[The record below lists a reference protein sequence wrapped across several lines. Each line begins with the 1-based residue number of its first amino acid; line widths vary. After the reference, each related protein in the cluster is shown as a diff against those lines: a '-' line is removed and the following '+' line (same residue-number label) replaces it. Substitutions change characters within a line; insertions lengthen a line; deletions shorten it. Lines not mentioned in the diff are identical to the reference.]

1 MDGAGAGARQHRH
14 ALERREDAADL
25 HGGVPQRALRV
36 MMRPFARTRR
46 FLRDRGGLAAIEFA
60 FVAPI
65 LILAYFGVAE
75 LCGAMLAQRKT
86 SHVASAIGDLTSQ
99 YSAPAASD
107 INNFFAAGQ
116 VMMSPSDTTTLKM
129 RISAVQENAAGT
141 AASVIWSCAS
151 SNWAVLAK
159 TTPEPLPQVNMIAA
173 GQSVIMAETQYTYS
187 SPMSYLLPS
196 VFTYSNVFYLRPRIV
211 DPIPDPAASPCN

>member
-1 MDGAGAGARQHRH
+1 
-14 ALERREDAADL
+14 
-25 HGGVPQRALRV
+25 

-75 LCGAMLAQRKT
+75 LCGGMLAQRKT

-99 YSAPAASD
+99 YSAPAPSD

-116 VMMSPSDTTTLKM
+116 TIMSPSDTTTLKM

-159 TTPEPLPQVNMIAA
+159 TTAETLPQANMIAA
-173 GQSVIMAETQYTYS
+173 GQSVIMAETQYTYT
-187 SPMSYLLPS
+187 SPVSYLLPS
-196 VFTYSNVFYLRPRIV
+196 AFSYSNVFYLRPRLV

>member
-1 MDGAGAGARQHRH
+1 
-14 ALERREDAADL
+14 
-25 HGGVPQRALRV
+25 

-86 SHVASAIGDLTSQ
+86 SHVASAIGDLTAQ

-107 INNFFAAGQ
+107 ISNFFSAGQ
-116 VMMSPSDTTTLKM
+116 TIMSPSPTTTLNM
-129 RISAVQENAAGT
+129 RISTVQENAAGT
-141 AASVIWSCAS
+141 SASVLWSCAS
-151 SNWAVLAK
+151 GTWSALAK
-159 TTPEPLPQVNMIAA
+159 NTPEPAVQQLNVITA
-173 GQSVIMAETQYTYS
+173 GQSVVMAEAQYTYT
-187 SPMSYLLPS
+187 SPVSYLLPS
-196 VFTYSNVFYLRPRIV
+196 AFTYSNVFYLRPRLV